1 MVPIGNTRRLLTVL
15 SAAVIVINVV
25 SFVLRLIATDPA
37 VAAELESGER
47 QPVFFGF
54 QGLLRIFSVDQ
65 EANLAS
71 WLSATILLLCA
82 LVVWG
87 VAVGRRA
94 AGDRW
99 WRHWAFLALTFAY
112 LSADEAARL
121 HESAEVV
128 VDSLIDAPGIFS
140 FGWVLVAAPVVIA
153 FALTYLGFLRALP
166 RAIGRLVVIAAVL
179 YVGGAMGVE
188 TLGGLAYDLNGGEKG
203 SLAFVVASS
212 IEESLEMA
220 GAIVFLAAM
229 IAVSRRTPQAAERPV
244 DSAVHTPGRPAS

>member
-1 MVPIGNTRRLLTVL
+1 MVPIGNTRRLLTAL
-15 SAAVIVINVV
+15 GAAAIVINLV
-25 SFVLRLIATDPA
+25 SLVLRLIATDPEI
-37 VAAELESGER
+37 AAELESGER
-47 QPVFFGF
+47 QPVFFGY

-71 WLSATILLLCA
+71 WLSATILLLSA

-87 VAVGRRA
+87 IAADRRA

-99 WRHWAFLALTFAY
+99 WRHWTFLSVTFAY

-128 VDSLIDAPGIFS
+128 VDSLVDARGIFS
-140 FGWVLVAAPVVIA
+140 FGWILLAAPIVLA
-153 FALTYLGFLRALP
+153 FALTYFGFLRALP
-166 RAIGRLVVIAAVL
+166 VTIGRLVLIAAAL

-188 TLGGLAYDLNGGEKG
+188 AIGGLAYDLNGGRKG
-203 SLAFVVASS
+203 SLAFVLASS

-220 GAIVFLAAM
+220 GALVFLAAM
-229 IAVSRRTPQAAERPV
+229 ISMSRRTIRSAEHPV
-244 DSAVHTPGRPAS
+244 DLAEQRPGPSPS

>member
-1 MVPIGNTRRLLTVL
+1 MVPIGNTRRLIIAL
-15 SAAVIVINVV
+15 SAAAIVINIV

-37 VAAELESGER
+37 NAAELESGMR
-47 QPVFFGF
+47 QPVFFGY

-71 WLSATILLLCA
+71 WLSATMLLLSA

-87 VAVGRRA
+87 IAADRRA
-94 AGDRW
+94 AGDKW
-99 WRHWAFLALTFAY
+99 WRHWTFLAVTFAY

-128 VDSLIDAPGIFS
+128 VDSVIDAGGIFS
-140 FGWVLVAAPVVIA
+140 FGWILVAAPVVIA

-166 RAIGRLVVIAAVL
+166 ASIGRLVVIAAVL

-188 TLGGLAYDLNGGEKG
+188 AIGGLAYDLAGGQKG

-229 IAVSRRTPQAAERPV
+229 ISMSRRTVR
-244 DSAVHTPGRPAS
+244 SAGRPADLAEQRPGPYPS

>member
-1 MVPIGNTRRLLTVL
+1 MVPIGNTRRLLSAL
-15 SAAVIVINVV
+15 SVAAIVINIV
-25 SFVLRLIATDPA
+25 SLVLRVVAAQPA
-37 VAAELESGER
+37 NAAELDSGVR

-71 WLSATILLLCA
+71 WLSATILLLSA

-87 VAVGRRA
+87 IAVDRRTA
-94 AGDRW
+94 EDRW
-99 WRHWAFLALTFAY
+99 WRHWAFLAVAFAY

-128 VDSLIDAPGIFS
+128 VDSLIDARGIFS
-140 FGWVLVAAPVVIA
+140 FGWILVAAPVVVA
-153 FALTYLGFLRALP
+153 FALAYLGFLRALP
-166 RAIGRLVVIAAVL
+166 TSIGRLVVIAAVL

-188 TLGGLAYDLNGGEKG
+188 AIGGLAYDLNGGQKG

-229 IAVSRRTPQAAERPV
+229 ISVSRSTVRLARRPV
-244 DSAVHTPGRPAS
+244 DLAEHRPGTSLS